1 MEIKEPSD
9 DDFIEEPF
17 EVSALNDY
25 GRGVVEVFLTVDGD
39 EGKVFK
45 YDHGNKIYNHFL
57 CIGGIFPLT
66 FAIVV
71 AVILLIAAVAAAI
84 FVKKG
89 IIFGSKLKNPLNY
102 HFSNGNSF

>member
-17 EVSALNDY
+17 EVTALNDY
-25 GRGVVEVFLTVDGD
+25 GRGVVEVFLTVDGDGD

-57 CIGGIFPLT
+57 CTGGIFPLT

-71 AVILLIAAVAAAI
+71 SVILLIAAIAAAI

-89 IIFGSKLKNPLNY
+89 IIFGSKLKKTPLNY
-102 HFSNGNSF
+102 HF